1 MIPTKPCPDCD
12 GHGTVRTPVRVGSTR
27 RYVDCPDCNGTGR
40 IPDLS
45 DYMADVLD
53 DDNDPVEVGAVV
65 EHVTRSAAYLRS
77 IGRHD
82 RADEAD
88 RYLAEVKAL
97 PGWANFQREVM

>member
-1 MIPTKPCPDCD
+1 MIPTNPCPDCRGA
-12 GHGTVRTPVRVGSTR
+12 GHLRPVRHGWSLR
-27 RYVDCPDCNGTGR
+27 FPNCPDCKGTGR

-77 IGRHD
+77 IGRHE

-88 RYLAEVKAL
+88 RYLVEVKAL